1 VTLAGAAIVPLPMSS
16 PEVRS
21 ATASSLPHAGES
33 LRVAFVG
40 PRVWLEGCC
49 PTAPAR
55 GLVPASFETMPS
67 LDSERTRAAVD
78 AFRPGIAVVF
88 DPVSVPVEVL
98 HTLPG
103 VTLGVLVGGAPEE
116 DAASTVD
123 CLDRL
128 VSFYPALT
136 GTRVGAGEVWRA
148 IPPPV
153 SDPYY
158 REVRPLHRAPRAMS
172 IGRASEHREAMLIS
186 AKHHHD
192 LLQVIHGVSGEMLG
206 ELLAECNVGVYVAPE
221 PGGGFGQQVGLHL
234 AAGHLLMSEEL
245 APRHGLERNIDYLH
259 FDSPDG
265 LAWVLDRLGRFPEMH
280 YRIRVRGRLKAEQ
293 YRASRVFARLAHD
306 LLADVAA
313 FG

>member
-1 VTLAGAAIVPLPMSS
+1 MSS
-16 PEVRS
+16 PAVRS
-21 ATASSLPHAGES
+21 ATASPPPHAGEPV
-33 LRVAFVG
+33 RVAFVG
-40 PRVWLEGCC
+40 SRAWLDGCC
-49 PTAPAR
+49 PTAPTH
-55 GLVPASFETMPS
+55 GLAPASFETAPS
-67 LDSERTRAAVD
+67 ADCERTRAAVD
-78 AFRPGIAVVF
+78 AFRPDVAVVF

-98 HTLPG
+98 RALPG
-103 VTLGVLVGGAPEE
+103 VTLGVLVGGAPQEH
-116 DAASTVD
+116 AASTLD

-128 VSFYPALT
+128 VSFDPALT
-136 GTRVGAGEVWRA
+136 GTSAGAGELWRA

-153 SDPYY
+153 SDLYY
-158 REVRPLHRAPRAMS
+158 REVRPLHRAPRAMT

-206 ELLAECNVGVYVAPE
+206 ELLDECQVGVYVAPE

-234 AAGHLLMSEEL
+234 AAGQLLMSEEL
-245 APRHGLERNIDYLH
+245 TPKHGLERDIDYLQ

-265 LAWVLDRLGRFPEMH
+265 LVWVLDRLGRFPEMYH
-280 YRIRVRGRLKAEQ
+280 RIRVRGRLKAEQ